1 MKIDINTLQMA
12 ELSAS
17 AGDPMGEDGGEGL
30 PLAGE
35 VKAGFPSPANDYPAS
50 SLDIAHYLIKN
61 PASTFFARV
70 SGDSMAGEGIA
81 EGDLL
86 VIDKSVEPYN
96 GCLAVC
102 FIDGEFT
109 LKRLE
114 MHADYALLVPANP
127 RYQPLKVTADEDF
140 RVWGVV
146 RHVVKSF

>member
-1 MKIDINTLQMA
+1 MGESFQMA
-12 ELSAS
+12 EQSS
-17 AGDPMGEDGGEGL
+17 TTEGQTSEISSGEL

-50 SLDIAHYLIKN
+50 SLDIAQYLIKN

-114 MHADYALLVPANP
+114 MHADYALLIPANP
-127 RYQPLKVTADEDF
+127 RYRPLRVTADEDF